1 MATQWMRRS
10 LLAAA
15 CAAAAL
21 LTACGSSSTES
32 AITPDRFIAFGDAYS
47 DVGQKGTRYTVNDGS
62 INNWTQQLA
71 DRYGK
76 TISSASAGG
85 LSYAQGNARIAAT
98 PDAAGDATTP
108 TLTGQ
113 IDTFLATHSFV
124 PNDIVTVN
132 GGISDLIVGMA
143 AVRAGTL
150 TEDAYLAAAK
160 TNGKLMAAQI
170 RRLVQAGAPH
180 ILVSGT
186 YDLGVTPWALAIN
199 RQDLLSKASAALNQ
213 SMLIDINDLGEHVL
227 YVDAAYYLNLFR
239 ASKSGSSFSNA
250 AVPVCTSVDAG
261 AGIGIG
267 TGQINSALCTPTTL
281 LPGASSDNYIFA
293 DAVYLTPAAQRQ
305 IGSYVYD
312 RLRARW

>member
-21 LTACGSSSTES
+21 LSACGSSSTES

-47 DVGQKGTRYTVNDGS
+47 DLGQKGSRYTVNDGS
-62 INNWTQQLA
+62 INNWTLQLA
-71 DRYGK
+71 SSYGK
-76 TISSASAGG
+76 TLASASAGG

-108 TLTGQ
+108 TLTAQ
-113 IDTFLATHSFV
+113 IDTFLATHSFA
-124 PNDIVTVN
+124 PNDIVVLN

-150 TEDAYLAAAK
+150 TEDAYLAGARAS
-160 TNGKLMAAQI
+160 GKLLAAQVS
-170 RRLVQAGAPH
+170 RLVKAGAPH
-180 ILVSGT
+180 ILLSGT
-186 YDLGVTPWALAIN
+186 YDLGVTPWAAAID
-199 RQDLLSKASAALNQ
+199 RKDLLTRASAAFNQ
-213 SMLIDINDLGEHVL
+213 GVLIDINDLGEKVL
-227 YVDAAYYLNLFR
+227 YIDTAYYVNLFLS
-239 ASKSGSSFSNA
+239 APSMYSFSNA
-250 AVPVCTSVDAG
+250 VGPVCASVDAG

-267 TGQINSALCTPTTL
+267 AGQINSALCTPMTL
-281 LPGASSDNYIFA
+281 VPGATSDSYVFA
-293 DAVYLTPAAQRQ
+293 DAVYLTPSAQRQ
-305 IGSYVYD
+305 IGTYAYD